1 MMIGD
6 RTMRHPTILDVA
18 NAAGVSKSLV
28 SLVMRGSDGVS
39 PTSRKAVLET
49 ASRLG
54 YRPNAA
60 ARTMVRW
67 SLITYSD
74 SSKAVLRRPLEPE
87 LHTST
92 VVSAPAPGPAELA
105 TNARC
110 DGTGWREKSDPCG

>member
-28 SLVMRGSDGVS
+28 SLVMRGSDGAS

-67 SLITYSD
+67 SLITLSSSD
-74 SSKAVLRRPLEPE
+74 TGA